1 MSKLVVSE
9 NSVLERLYFADLY
22 AREDAIVHPSG
33 HTFHWIVRQTS
44 NNSSM
49 KTNSSNNATSQDK
62 VSDGP
67 RRSDTGSNEA
77 ELNESETG
85 TNENLKYNSRV
96 ARQSNAGRPVQI
108 KEMDLPHSITMPE
121 TLPRKGKAP
130 NESFAQT
137 AAGAK
142 PETTVVEHKVVNNAE
157 DDVDNILPKLFAPVN
172 TGVSVGS
179 VSKSLSSPQSE
190 REILQ
195 EAIRRKLLSQELLK
209 FLREDNG
216 TFFIT
221 GKAGSG
227 KSTLMSEFIWLAQP
241 SQQLQYV
248 EYNL

>member
-1 MSKLVVSE
+1 M
-9 NSVLERLYFADLY
+9 
-22 AREDAIVHPSG
+22 
-33 HTFHWIVRQTS
+33 
-44 NNSSM
+44 
-49 KTNSSNNATSQDK
+49 
-62 VSDGP
+62 
-67 RRSDTGSNEA
+67 
-77 ELNESETG
+77 
-85 TNENLKYNSRV
+85 
-96 ARQSNAGRPVQI
+96 
-108 KEMDLPHSITMPE
+108 
-121 TLPRKGKAP
+121 
-130 NESFAQT
+130 
-137 AAGAK
+137 
-142 PETTVVEHKVVNNAE
+142 VEHKVVNNAE

-179 VSKSLSSPQSE
+179 VSKSLSPPQSE

-227 KSTLMSEFIWLAQP
+227 KSTLMSEFIWHAQP